1 MEQLHILGVSG
12 SLRRASHNSG
22 LLRAAAQV
30 LPDGVSLEIFDLSPI
45 PLFNGDIAAT
55 GEPEGVRRFKE
66 SIAAAD
72 ALLIATPEYNYSIPG
87 VLKNAIDWASRPP
100 KHSPL
105 NGKPL
110 AMMGAGG
117 VMGTVRA
124 QAQLRQILLAN
135 DLHLLNRPEVYVIR
149 SWQKFDGD
157 GNLKDEATFQSIRRL
172 IEALAAW
179 TRRLNSAVM
188 DPITPHYELAAP

>member
-135 DLHLLNRPEVYVIR
+135 DLHLLNKPEVYVTR
-149 SWQKFDGD
+149 SWEKFDGD
-157 GNLKDEATFQSIRRL
+157 GNLKDEATFQSIRTL

-179 TRRLNSAVM
+179 TRRLNGAVM
-188 DPITPHYELAAP
+188 DPITPHYELAAH

>member
-1 MEQLHILGVSG
+1 MEHVHILGVSG

-30 LPDGVSLEIFDLSPI
+30 LPDDVSLEIFHLNGI
-45 PLFNGDIAAT
+45 PFYDGDVAAT
-55 GEPEGVRRFKE
+55 GEPESVVHLKE
-66 SIAAAD
+66 RIASAD
-72 ALLIATPEYNYSIPG
+72 ALLIATPEYNYSISG

-100 KHSPL
+100 KRSPL

-110 AMMGAGG
+110 AIMGAGG

-124 QAQLRQILLAN
+124 QAQLRQILLAS
-135 DLHLLNRPEVYVIR
+135 DLHLLNKPEVYVAR
-149 SWQKFDGD
+149 SWEKFDSD
-157 GNLKDEATFQSIRRL
+157 GNLKDEATFQSIRTL

-179 TRRLNSAVM
+179 TRLLNDVGM
-188 DPITPHYELAAP
+188 DLATSHHELATH